1 MNDIFLEYLV
11 KKKSKEDVI
20 KQILLIFGCVL
31 TLLAATYLCFFV
43 FIKFLWLLPAIWGI
57 VIYFTVILR
66 RNYSVEYEYIFTNGQ
81 LDVDIILGKSKR
93 KSLVSLLCKNIEY
106 MAPITKDM
114 YCDREIIDTIY
125 DPTRRGK
132 YYIDF
137 TKSGKKCRLLIQPPE
152 KILENMKRYN
162 PRNVNL

>member
-11 KKKSKEDVI
+11 KKKSKEDVL
-20 KQILLIFGCVL
+20 KQILLIFGCIL

-43 FIKFLWLLPAIWGI
+43 FIKFIWLLPAIWGI

-81 LDVDIILGKSKR
+81 LDVDKISGKMKR

-106 MAPITKDM
+106 MGPITHDM
-114 YCDREIIDTIY
+114 TCDREIIDTIY
-125 DPTRRGK
+125 DPSRRGK
-132 YYIDF
+132 YYIDY
-137 TKSGKKCRLLIQPPE
+137 TQGGKKFRLLIQPPE

>member
-11 KKKSKEDVI
+11 KKKSKEDVF
-20 KQILLIFGCVL
+20 KQVLLIFACIL
-31 TLLAATYLCFFV
+31 TLLASTYLCTFV
-43 FIKFLWLLPAIWGI
+43 FPKFLWLVPIIYGV

-81 LDVDIILGKSKR
+81 LDVDIILGKTKR

-106 MAPITKDM
+106 MAPITNDL
-114 YCDREIIDTIY
+114 DTNREIIDTIY
-125 DPTRRGK
+125 DPARRGK

-137 TKSGKKCRLLIQPPE
+137 TQGGKKYRLLIQPPE

>member
-11 KKKSKEDVI
+11 KKKSKEDII
-20 KQILLIFGCVL
+20 KQILLIFGCIM
-31 TLLAATYLCFFV
+31 TLLASTYLLFFV
-43 FIKFLWLLPAIWGI
+43 FIKFLWLLPIIYGV

-81 LDVDIILGKSKR
+81 LDVDKILGKTKR
-93 KSLVSLLCKNIEY
+93 KSLVSLLCRNIEY
-106 MAPITKDM
+106 MAPISGDISTE
-114 YCDREIIDTIY
+114 REIIDTIY
-125 DPTRRGK
+125 DPARRGK

-137 TKSGKKCRLLIQPPE
+137 TQSGKKYRLLIQPPE